1 MACTSVLLVMVWPP
15 RVERLGDEAL
25 LGAVGLG
32 DDAAATAF
40 VRRFQRKVYGLALTI
55 TGDASLA
62 EDVAQQ
68 AFLRAWRHAGAYDVR
83 RGRVSTWLLTITR
96 NIAIDELRMRR
107 SIPMDPDA
115 VAFLLPPSSAVDPA
129 DAATA
134 GDQLARLRDAL
145 ADLPEP
151 QRRAVLLA
159 TVASRTSAEIAAIE
173 GVPVP
178 TAKFRVQSGV
188 RKLRSAV
195 RSSDAGAP

>member
-1 MACTSVLLVMVWPP
+1 MAVSSVLLDVVWPP

-40 VRRFQRKVYGLALTI
+40 VRRFQRKVFGLALTI
-55 TGDASLA
+55 TGDPALA

-68 AFLRAWRHAGAYDVR
+68 AFLKAWRHAGAYDAR

-96 NIAIDELRMRR
+96 NVAIDELRLRR
-107 SIPMDPDA
+107 AVPMDPDA
-115 VAFLLPPSSAVDPA
+115 VAFLLPPAAAVDPA
-129 DAATA
+129 DAAA
-134 GDQLARLRDAL
+134 ADDQLARLRAAL
-145 ADLPEP
+145 EDLPEP

-159 TVASRTSAEIAAIE
+159 TIASRTSAEIAAIE

-178 TAKFRVQSGV
+178 TAKFRVQAGV

-195 RSSDAGAP
+195 RTDAGAP